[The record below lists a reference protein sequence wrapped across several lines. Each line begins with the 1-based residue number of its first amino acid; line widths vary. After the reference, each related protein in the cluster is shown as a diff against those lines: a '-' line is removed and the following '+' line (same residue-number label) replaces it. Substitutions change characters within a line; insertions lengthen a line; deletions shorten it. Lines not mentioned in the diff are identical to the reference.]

1 VDAGDFTG
9 RLLNGERV
17 LWLGRPSQGLL
28 FTSRDWLMI
37 PFSLLWGGFAIFWEA
52 TVLQT
57 RSSAPLL
64 FKLWG
69 VPFILIG
76 LYLIAG
82 RFVFDAWIRRKTRY
96 ALTNQRILIARSG
109 GFGTFTAVGLDGVPD
124 VQLKAQANGR
134 GTMHFGRP
142 APNWGR
148 AAVWTP
154 ALDPTPQFMA
164 IDNAQ
169 AVFDQIQ
176 RAIRA
181 A

>member
-1 VDAGDFTG
+1 
-9 RLLNGERV
+9 
-17 LWLGRPSQGLL
+17 
-28 FTSRDWLMI
+28 
-37 PFSLLWGGFAIFWEA
+37 
-52 TVLQT
+52 
-57 RSSAPLL
+57 
-64 FKLWG
+64 
-69 VPFILIG
+69 LIG

-96 ALTNQRILIARSG
+96 ALTNRRILIARSG
-109 GFGTFTAVGLDGVPD
+109 RFGTFTAVGLDRVPD
-124 VQLKAQANGR
+124 VQLKASGNGR
-134 GTMHFGRP
+134 GTIHFGSP
-142 APNWGR
+142 APNWAR

-154 ALDPTPQFMA
+154 ALETTPQFME